1 MKKLLH
7 QKCLEIIE
15 SKLLVIQQNIDAA
28 QQTANEDTKS
38 SAGDKYETTRAMMQI
53 EIENNTKRLMEVREL
68 KKILTQIIF
77 QNNYQFVV
85 VGSLVMTNQGKFFI
99 SIGLGQVFLEN
110 DKYFV
115 VSINS
120 PIGALLLGK
129 KINDT
134 IIFNQK
140 EYQISDIL

>member
-15 SKLLVIQQNIDAA
+15 NKLLVIQQNIDAA

-99 SIGLGQVFLEN
+99 SIGLGQIFLED

-140 EYQISDIL
+140 EYQILDIL

>member
-99 SIGLGQVFLEN
+99 SIGLGQVFLEE

-140 EYQISDIL
+140 EYQILDIL

>member
-53 EIENNTKRLMEVREL
+53 EIENNTKRLIEVREL

-134 IIFNQK
+134 IIFHQK
-140 EYQISDIL
+140 EYQILDIL